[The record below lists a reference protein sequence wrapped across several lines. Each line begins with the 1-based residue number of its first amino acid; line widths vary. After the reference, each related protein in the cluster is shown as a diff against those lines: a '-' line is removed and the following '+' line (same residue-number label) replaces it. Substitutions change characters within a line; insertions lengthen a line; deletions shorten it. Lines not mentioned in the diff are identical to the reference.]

1 MILDTCRLGLMIL
14 LSQVNGINGDDDIY
28 VFKLHK
34 SLMFLVSCKRQSLS
48 INQETFHSSDN
59 SSSQKINVVTLLR
72 PIWAFPGTRE
82 LGGVRVSFLFGND
95 LLWNDL
101 PYSKGCMMFGNLELS
116 KIMFYFWFF
125 FVGREA
131 FDPVCEGQNLV
142 FLINLIFFGEMGLNA
157 YCPFPK
163 S

>member
-59 SSSQKINVVTLLR
+59 SSSHKINVVDVMFKG
-72 PIWAFPGTRE
+72 PI
-82 LGGVRVSFLFGND
+82 
-95 LLWNDL
+95 
-101 PYSKGCMMFGNLELS
+101 
-116 KIMFYFWFF
+116 
-125 FVGREA
+125 
-131 FDPVCEGQNLV
+131 
-142 FLINLIFFGEMGLNA
+142 IFCHYGHV
-157 YCPFPK
+157 
-163 S
+163 